1 VTVRALTFD
10 VVGTLID
17 FETGIVECVRRIA
30 GPSVPPDEEILAAFG
45 AEEGEQQRLTPEMP
59 FGPMLDPIS
68 VRLAER
74 LRLPALDGH
83 GAASPLRR
91 SVHDWPAFD
100 DAPAALA
107 ALGRRYRL
115 VALTNG
121 DRAGTAAMG
130 RTLGD
135 PFDEVVTA
143 EDVGVN
149 KPDPQVFAWCLGRL
163 SSSGIGRD
171 EVLHVAQ
178 SQFHDIGAAH
188 RLGLATCWVERR
200 RGRPGSGATPSSQI
214 TEPDRHVGSLRELA
228 DALGV

>member
-1 VTVRALTFD
+1 MTVRALTFD

-17 FETGIVECVRRIA
+17 FETGLLRAAR
-30 GPSVPPDEEILAAFG
+30 PSSDEEFLAAFG
-45 AEEGEQQRLTPEMP
+45 EAEAEQQRLTPEMP
-59 FGPMLDPIS
+59 FPAMLDPIS
-68 VRLAER
+68 ER
-74 LRLPALDGH
+74 LGL
-83 GAASPLRR
+83 AASLRA
-91 SVHDWPAFD
+91 SIGDWPAFD

-115 VALTNG
+115 VALTNA
-121 DRAGTAAMG
+121 DRAATAAMS

-135 PFDEVVTA
+135 PFDDVVTA

-163 SSSGIGRD
+163 SASGIGRD

-178 SQFHDIGAAH
+178 SQFHDIATAH

-200 RGRPGSGATPSSQI
+200 RGRPGSGATPSSTI
-214 TEPDRHVGSLRELA
+214 TEPDRHVGTLAELA
-228 DALGV
+228 AALG